1 MQAID
6 EVFDNNGL
14 VKPETFNIK
23 KISAQNSEVFNLTET
38 IEDDKV
44 DNLALNFIFDQICIK
59 NENLILGK
67 TIKCD
72 CSKNLKKTMLCFELL
87 ENIELPEKLYTAILY
102 RNDKELDLY
111 IHHTSFKD
119 FHNVTRIEEFPYVG
133 NGNLSSRLIT
143 LLIKAKDSSPI
154 DENLMT
160 LLTAKDN
167 VIFVHPDNSI

>member
-72 CSKNLKKTMLCFELL
+72 CSKNLKKPCCVL
-87 ENIELPEKLYTAILY
+87 NY
-102 RNDKELDLY
+102 
-111 IHHTSFKD
+111 
-119 FHNVTRIEEFPYVG
+119 
-133 NGNLSSRLIT
+133 
-143 LLIKAKDSSPI
+143 
-154 DENLMT
+154 
-160 LLTAKDN
+160 
-167 VIFVHPDNSI
+167 